1 MRKIISLVITL
12 VCALCIVGCG
22 SSKEEK
28 QAATGDRVKDA
39 IIKVCKDTLS
49 TDFVSVEIND
59 NLSGEP
65 DSKGTKVVLV
75 TGKIRDGS
83 SNEKIRTANVI
94 RAQELFGALY
104 TSGQPISKVVYFVEA
119 DELVDGNGKKSKD
132 NAFKFTLNKKTAD
145 KFDWKNR
152 YSISIE
158 TFPSLIDET
167 WMLPQFRK

>member
-1 MRKIISLVITL
+1 MLLLKFVKTL
-12 VCALCIVGCG
+12 YVLI
-22 SSKEEK
+22 
-28 QAATGDRVKDA
+28 
-39 IIKVCKDTLS
+39 L
-49 TDFVSVEIND
+49 D

-119 DELVDGNGKKSKD
+119 ELVDGNGKKSKD

-145 KFDWKNR
+145 KFDWKNP

-158 TFPSLIDET
+158 KFPSLIDES

>member
-65 DSKGTKVVLV
+65 SSKGTKVVLV

>member
-1 MRKIISLVITL
+1 MVITL

-28 QAATGDRVKDA
+28 QAVTGDKVKDA
-39 IIKVCKDTLS
+39 IIKVCKDTLR

-65 DSKGTKVVLV
+65 GSNGTKVVLV

-104 TSGQPISKVVYFVEA
+104 TSGQPISKAVYFVEA
-119 DELVDGNGKKSKD
+119 ELVDGNGKKIKD

-145 KFDWKNR
+145 KFDWKNP

-158 TFPSLIDET
+158 KFPSLIDES